1 MMKAQFA
8 NAALNLMQ
16 IQKDPENQEVE
27 CEAVAR
33 LTKASNGPVQLVNPT
48 NAAFAQAAMV
58 NAPEVIF
65 TTTHSGSGSDDGV
78 RTAFRALDATLQAAG
93 AGMDTIFYAY
103 AYPINAMML
112 QKYRDVRF
120 EFLKRDRAPASTN
133 LAFEG
138 LMAPGDTLGVDVI
151 ALPR

>member
-1 MMKAQFA
+1 
-8 NAALNLMQ
+8 
-16 IQKDPENQEVE
+16 
-27 CEAVAR
+27 
-33 LTKASNGPVQLVNPT
+33 VQLVNPT

-65 TTTHSGSGSDDGV
+65 TTTFTAASTDESI
-78 RTAFRALDATLQAAG
+78 RKAFRAMGDALTAG
-93 AGMDTIFYAY
+93 GASMDTVFYAY
-103 AYPINAMML
+103 AYPVNAAMV
-112 QKYRDVRF
+112 QKYRDLRF

-138 LMAPGDTLGVDVI
+138 VMAPGDTLGIDVM